1 VPNMQSKFF
10 YIFTFLF
17 IFFVVSWIL
26 FYLCSRCVIVDIGG
40 CNLKFFSLGDSMA
53 LDHKVCT
60 FVVNCICRKF
70 FLDERPTISLK
81 HYFFSCV
88 SVSILI
94 LLFFWKLNNWSILF
108 IIFLCHQVVFMSDS
122 DDYSYIERCFNGATS
137 VLPLPLCELVIC
149 ISLNNVPI
157 AHPWIFMPIFFCLQL
172 FFPVLYCEHWFLF
185 VVDLKQK
192 MFLFLDSYFSKDDDY
207 SVLTR
212 RKLVSLWPCIWFEFR
227 ADVIN
232 LLLYLMLYD
241 IVCLDTQV
249 LSCMGYVCW
258 F

>member
-1 VPNMQSKFF
+1 MQSKFF

-26 FYLCSRCVIVDIGG
+26 FYLCWRCVIVDIGG
-40 CNLKFFSLGDSMA
+40 CNLKFFSFGDSMA

-157 AHPWIFMPIFFCLQL
+157 AHPWIFMPIFFSVCSSSFQCYI
-172 FFPVLYCEHWFLF
+172 VSIG
-185 VVDLKQK
+185 
-192 MFLFLDSYFSKDDDY
+192 SY
-207 SVLTR
+207 
-212 RKLVSLWPCIWFEFR
+212 
-227 ADVIN
+227 
-232 LLLYLMLYD
+232 LLLIWSKKCFCFLILISPRMMIIQFSQEGNL
-241 IVCLDTQV
+241 
-249 LSCMGYVCW
+249 
-258 F
+258 

>member
-1 VPNMQSKFF
+1 M
-10 YIFTFLF
+10 T
-17 IFFVVSWIL
+17 
-26 FYLCSRCVIVDIGG
+26 
-40 CNLKFFSLGDSMA
+40 

-122 DDYSYIERCFNGATS
+122 DDYSYIERCFNGAAS
-137 VLPLPLCELVIC
+137 VLPLPLCELLIC

-157 AHPWIFMPIFFCLQL
+157 AHPWIFMPIFFL
-172 FFPVLYCEHWFLF
+172 FAALLSSVILWALVLICCWFEAKNVSISWFLF
-185 VVDLKQK
+185 LQGWWLFSSHKKETCKFMTMYLIWISSWCNKLVIIFDVVWYCLFRYPGFVMHGICLLVLMLIFNISRLRTLVFPNRAIRMF
-192 MFLFLDSYFSKDDDY
+192 MFLCFLS
-207 SVLTR
+207 
-212 RKLVSLWPCIWFEFR
+212 SLISMIFFK
-227 ADVIN
+227 I
-232 LLLYLMLYD
+232 L
-241 IVCLDTQV
+241 
-249 LSCMGYVCW
+249 
-258 F
+258 